1 MSSMANLFD
10 TFSAE
15 VLNIRAT
22 WELWRSVAD
31 QREPDGTEVGHK
43 SSSNASR

>member
-1 MSSMANLFD
+1 MSSEANLFD
-10 TFSAE
+10 PFSAE

-22 WELWRSVAD
+22 WELWRSVHD
-31 QREPDGTEVGHK
+31 EPEPDDTDVGHK